1 MSKGLKGNLM
11 LLGAAFIWG
20 VTFVAQMQGMD
31 HVGPFTFTWARFLLS
46 LLFLLAIWQIGQPQ
60 RRIAKSIGQYKPGWR
75 AGILAGSSMIIASL
89 LQQYS
94 MLYTT
99 AGKAAF
105 ITALYMVIVPIGAVL
120 LGRRLHIWNWVG
132 AFIAVVGMYMLSIHG
147 AVTLN
152 FGDVLLFISTFFW
165 AGQILIV
172 DRFAQD
178 VDNIELSVAQ
188 VFVCM
193 IVGGAFMVAFEEPTL
208 AGIGEACFPILFSG
222 IFSGGIAFT
231 LQIVGQRYAD
241 PAPAAV
247 LMSCESIFGALA
259 SWLLLGEMMSLSQ
272 ITGCVRMFVG
282 CIVTQLGLF
291 LKPRPERAAGDG
303 DAQA

>member
-1 MSKGLKGNLM
+1 M
-11 LLGAAFIWG
+11 LLMAAFIWG

-46 LLFLLAIWQIGQPQ
+46 LLFLLVIWQLGQPQ
-60 RRIAKSIGQYKPGWR
+60 RRIAKGIGRYRSGWR
-75 AGILAGSSMIIASL
+75 AGLMAGSLLTIASL

-120 LGRRLHIWNWVG
+120 LGRRLYIWNWLG
-132 AFIAVVGMYMLSIHG
+132 AFIAVAGMYMLSIRG
-147 AVTLN
+147 AVMLN
-152 FGDVLLFISTFFW
+152 FGDVLLFISAFFW
-165 AGQILIV
+165 AGQILVV
-172 DRFAQD
+172 DKFAQD

-193 IVGGAFMVAFEEPTL
+193 IAGFVLMVAFEEPTL
-208 AGIGEACFPILFSG
+208 AGIGEAWFPILFSG

-231 LQIVGQRYAD
+231 LQVIGQRYAD

-247 LMSCESIFGALA
+247 LMSCESIFGATA
-259 SWLLLGEMMSLSQ
+259 SWLVLGETMSVSQ
-272 ITGCVRMFVG
+272 IIGCGLMFTG

-291 LKPRPERAAGDG
+291 LKPHGGQVRSES